1 MAAAPDTPP
10 VKPQSPRQPIYLSV
24 KRKASEASEASEPEP
39 EKPEPE
45 VTTFLLPRAAEPR
58 EEDFMRNK
66 AAPVFHS
73 SNHVLVPCEFRH
85 TGPGV
90 RSRTAG
96 VPLQGGG
103 RQVPG
108 QRLRLD
114 GVAPCGPSS
123 AS

>member
-1 MAAAPDTPP
+1 MEWLDRRAAAPDAPP

-24 KRKASEASEASEPEP
+24 KRKASDQPESEP
-39 EKPEPE
+39 EKPE
-45 VTTFLLPRAAEPR
+45 VTALLLPRA
-58 EEDFMRNK
+58 EDFMRNN
-66 AAPVFHS
+66 AAPIFQFPVS
-73 SNHVLVPCEFRH
+73 SATQARC
-85 TGPGV
+85 V

-114 GVAPCGPSS
+114 GVAPRGPSS